1 MLDLNLF
8 LSIRRGKKHRF
19 DGAISLPFHGMD
31 SHNQHVVDHNAAMMT
46 ELIAT
51 VNEMVTE
58 NDEVENE
65 SEILM
70 DFDVDVFRLHE
81 LGSVVSVVSVMM
93 IVKSVV
99 NEHGKV
105 SEILMGIDIDV
116 FRTHD
121 LGNVSSVKKIVKSV
135 EFGNE

>member
-1 MLDLNLF
+1 
-8 LSIRRGKKHRF
+8 
-19 DGAISLPFHGMD
+19 MD
-31 SHNQHVVDHNAAMMT
+31 SHKHHAVDHNAGTMT

-51 VNEMVTE
+51 VNDMVTA
-58 NDEVENE
+58 NDEVGNE

-70 DFDVDVFRLHE
+70 DVFRLHE

-105 SEILMGIDIDV
+105 SEILIGNDIDV
-116 FRTHD
+116 FRTHHV
-121 LGNVSSVKKIVKSV
+121 GNVSSVKKIVMSV
-135 EFGNE
+135 EFGNEIVDE